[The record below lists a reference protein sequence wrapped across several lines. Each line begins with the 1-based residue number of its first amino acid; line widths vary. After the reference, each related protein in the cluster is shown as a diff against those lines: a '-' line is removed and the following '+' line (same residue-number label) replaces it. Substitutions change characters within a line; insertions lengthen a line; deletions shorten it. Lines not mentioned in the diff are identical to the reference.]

1 MPPRGTDA
9 MPKAELHWAHD
20 VLAVVVVGG
29 ISALVF
35 WLVPPSEHA
44 AVAAAPDACITTT
57 WVSKEPALCNA
68 DIS

>member
-1 MPPRGTDA
+1 

-20 VLAVVVVGG
+20 VLAVAVVGG

-35 WLVPPSEHA
+35 WLVPPSERVPHTA
-44 AVAAAPDACITTT
+44 ALASCFTPTPA
-57 WVSKEPALCNA
+57 SEEPAACNA